1 MSGQHITKSTQ
12 HCSATSND
20 HHTQQRLP
28 HYQHRTH
35 HRKLLP
41 HDGDSSSS
49 IQQHDTTDDVNQQ
62 QHSSDDVSVDLPTP
76 PPSPVG
82 APQHLS
88 SFSRSAEY
96 NSRILTAKRS
106 GNLRAVMVELGSM
119 KKQRIPLTH
128 HTYNVVLDAH
138 ATLRREGT
146 PLNHILKLYDEMR
159 RGGITPT
166 NYTYTVLIRVLCR
179 RDVEVQKTIAMLKRQ
194 AARTGVVR
202 VVDED
207 VRLLEMEHNIEK
219 ALAIFRE
226 AAEHHVDQDFDVEL
240 YNQLLRVLSHY
251 GNMLDGR
258 FIYNQLVHSPTTGP
272 NSATFA
278 ALINLMGRAGDIES
292 ALRFFCEYKSVRFD
306 LPQHDAS
313 YVYNALVDAYLKCNQ
328 LSKALQ
334 VLQHDMVADNINVT
348 IIPYNSIIR
357 HYCAHDKIED
367 ACQVVDSL
375 MRSDDQNMLPKPDAS
390 SYGPILAAYCQAG
403 KWQPAS
409 KVYTQLLTTDIGKA
423 YGNLANYA
431 LLCLSSGHGDDALNV
446 VNDMRHAG
454 LEPDPILADRIIS
467 FFVNNSTVMKAIHA
481 LDIVLSAISSS
492 RTLGKS
498 VDMLINTSII
508 SDHVTHAMHMARLAH
523 AMLKELSLSGPA
535 TVNVNAALVDAWKRI
550 RQQSPASAL
559 NDDNNDD
566 LIMLCEAVIEYHFDD
581 NHQQQQALEA
591 LVHDV
596 ASTHFRPPMT
606 LFKRILGRLRQ
617 HDLKASESEWKA
629 LSNEVDAMSIELAR
643 AATRGDWNEACQIL
657 EHKFIKSGLTPTAES
672 VRDAVTAAG
681 KHDNVDMATKI
692 YELYNGDNRVAN
704 KANGQQDIYLVLNAL
719 LIVYAQHGEMM
730 RAKECYDTI
739 KTMGRVPD
747 SNAYAS
753 LLLGSARCATDEAT
767 DALAIYDEAKRHG
780 VQPTTFFYNVIIS
793 KFAKARK
800 LEPAL
805 RLFEEMQELQVA
817 PNCITYGAVLSACVR
832 AGSESHA
839 RRIFGE
845 MLSAPSYQ
853 PRVGPFNNMIQF
865 YVRQERNRTRA
876 LEYVSE
882 MFKRRIRPS
891 AHTYKL
897 MIEMYANITPTD
909 MVTAHSML
917 TEMERRHGI
926 RPEPTHYATLIYSY
940 GILQRDVRSAEQVF
954 ETMHVQPDE
963 VVFQALLDTLISN
976 GHIDRAE
983 KLYYH
988 MLQTIHKSP
997 SPYIENLFIRGYGQQ
1012 GNLAKAEHIF
1022 STMTDDKLLRSSS
1035 SFSTTSSSSEDQ
1047 QSTTIVV
1054 REPSTYETMVR
1065 AYIDNG
1071 RIDKAKDILDMM
1083 AKRDFPSKVLATVAD
1098 LVLE

>member
-1 MSGQHITKSTQ
+1 
-12 HCSATSND
+12 
-20 HHTQQRLP
+20 
-28 HYQHRTH
+28 
-35 HRKLLP
+35 
-41 HDGDSSSS
+41 
-49 IQQHDTTDDVNQQ
+49 
-62 QHSSDDVSVDLPTP
+62 
-76 PPSPVG
+76 
-82 APQHLS
+82 
-88 SFSRSAEY
+88 
-96 NSRILTAKRS
+96 
-106 GNLRAVMVELGSM
+106 
-119 KKQRIPLTH
+119 
-128 HTYNVVLDAH
+128 
-138 ATLRREGT
+138 
-146 PLNHILKLYDEMR
+146 MR
-159 RGGITPT
+159 QSGITPT

-194 AARTGVVR
+194 AARTGVAR

-207 VRLLEMEHNIEK
+207 VRLLETEHNLEK

-226 AAEHHVDQDFDVEL
+226 AAEHHVEQDFDVEL

-251 GNMLDGR
+251 GNMVDGR
-258 FIYNQLVHSPTTGP
+258 FVYNQLVHSPTTGP

-278 ALINLMGRAGDIES
+278 ALINLMGRAGDIDS
-292 ALRFFCEYKSVRFD
+292 ALGLFDEYKAIRFS
-306 LPQHDAS
+306 LPEHDAS
-313 YVYNALVDAYLKCNQ
+313 YVYNALVDAHLKCNQ
-328 LSKALQ
+328 LSKALR
-334 VLQHDMVADNINVT
+334 VLQHDMVTDNINIT

-357 HYCAHDKIED
+357 HYCANDHVED
-367 ACQVVDSL
+367 ACEVVRSLVESNEDSV
-375 MRSDDQNMLPKPDAS
+375 LPKPDAS

-409 KVYTQLLTTDIGKA
+409 KVYAQLLSTDIAKA

-431 LLCLSSGHGDDALNV
+431 LLCLNFGHGDDALNV
-446 VNDMRHAG
+446 VDDMRHAG

-467 FFVNNSTVMKAIHA
+467 FFTSNSNVSKAIHA
-481 LDIVLSAISSS
+481 FHIVLSAMSSS
-492 RTLGKS
+492 RTLAKS
-498 VDMLINTSII
+498 ADMLVNSSIVVI
-508 SDHVTHAMHMARLAH
+508 HQSDHVIQALQMARLVH
-523 AMLKELSLSGPA
+523 GMLHELSLSAPA
-535 TVNVNAALVDAWKRI
+535 TVNVNTALVDTWQRL
-550 RQQSPASAL
+550 RQRTSTSVL
-559 NDDNNDD
+559 DDESNNDD
-566 LIMLCEAVIEYHFDD
+566 VIILCEAVIEHQFDD
-581 NHQQQQALEA
+581 NNEQQEALEA
-591 LVHDV
+591 LVCDV
-596 ASTHFRPPMT
+596 AATRFRPPIP
-606 LFKRILGRLRQ
+606 LFKKVLGRLR
-617 HDLKASESEWKA
+617 HLGLKTSESEWKA
-629 LSNEVDAMSIELAR
+629 VLNRHTKLSNEVDTMSMELAR
-643 AATRGDWNEACQIL
+643 AASRGDWDEACQIL

-672 VRDAVTAAG
+672 MRDAITAAG
-681 KHDNVDMATKI
+681 KHGNVDMATKI

-704 KANGQQDIYLVLNAL
+704 KASSQEDMYLVLNAL
-719 LIVYAQHGEMM
+719 LIVYAQHGKMV

-739 KTMGRVPD
+739 KTMGYVPD

-767 DALAIYDEAKRHG
+767 DALTIYEEAKRHG

-805 RLFEEMQELQVA
+805 RLFEEMQELQVV

-865 YVRQERNRTRA
+865 YVRQQPNRTRA

-882 MFKRRIRPS
+882 MYKRRIRPS

-909 MVTAHSML
+909 MVTAHRML

-963 VVFQALLDTLISN
+963 VVFQALLDTLITN
-976 GHIDRAE
+976 GHMDRAE
-983 KLYYH
+983 NLYYH

-1035 SFSTTSSSSEDQ
+1035 SFSTTTSSSSSDDHQ
-1047 QSTTIVV
+1047 PMAIVV